1 MTESLKIL
9 LLEDNPE
16 DAEIVQRQLKRAN
29 FKCVVKVATNKET
42 FLQALDDF
50 NPAII
55 LSDNHLPQFSAEEAL
70 IIVQQ
75 RSLLIPFI
83 LVTGTAT
90 DEFAANI
97 IKSGA
102 DDYIL
107 KDRLTRLPLAIDA
120 ALKQRQV
127 EKERQKTIEKLAQS
141 EKKYRTLFSK
151 SPLPKWIYD
160 FETLRFLEV
169 NEAAIRHYG
178 YTSEE
183 FLSMTIK
190 DIRPVEDQ
198 EHLTDDLNKVEN
210 DPDIRTG
217 NWRHRKKNGELI
229 IVDTTAHFIDYAN
242 RKARMVVARDIT
254 DQVKMEQQKE
264 FDRNNLSALINN
276 TDDLIWSIDNNFNL
290 VTCNESF
297 RRMIVMVSGQP
308 IASGDYILSSQF
320 TKEQVARYL
329 SFYNRAFSGETFSI
343 IEQFDS
349 PIQFWSEISF
359 YPIRQDGVVAG
370 TACFSRDI
378 TKRKKNEEELHLM
391 EERLLNQ
398 KVQEQKEVTRAIIK
412 AQERERDYIG
422 RELHDNVSQI
432 LASTKLYLAMAGK
445 KKEELKEIIKYPLE
459 LIDSSILEIRVL
471 TSGYVAPRKDVNLE
485 ELIQTLLDKVKDT
498 SAMQTMFT
506 YDTRDDVLNEELKL
520 NLYRILQEQINNIIK
535 HADAKNINVTLMADG
550 NVIQLIIADDGKGF
564 DPDAKRKGIGI
575 SNMINRIESFNGE
588 MRIESSPGNGCRTYI
603 RIPDQ

>member
-1 MTESLKIL
+1 
-9 LLEDNPE
+9 
-16 DAEIVQRQLKRAN
+16 
-29 FKCVVKVATNKET
+29 
-42 FLQALDDF
+42 
-50 NPAII
+50 
-55 LSDNHLPQFSAEEAL
+55 
-70 IIVQQ
+70 
-75 RSLLIPFI
+75 
-83 LVTGTAT
+83 GTAT

-120 ALKQRQV
+120 ALKQRQA
-127 EKERQKTIEKLAQS
+127 EKERQETIEKLARS
-141 EKKYRTLFSK
+141 EKQYRTIFSK

-169 NEAAIRHYG
+169 NEAAISHYG

-183 FLSMTIK
+183 FLAMTIK
-190 DIRPVEDQ
+190 DIRPIEDEEQ
-198 EHLTDDLNKVEN
+198 LLDDLSRVEK

-229 IVDTTAHFIDYAN
+229 IVDTTAHFIEYGN

-264 FDRNNLSALINN
+264 FDRNNLFALINN
-276 TDDLIWSIDNNFNL
+276 TDDLIWSIDSNL
-290 VTCNESF
+290 KLITCNESF
-297 RRMIVMVSGQP
+297 RRMIVTVSGKP
-308 IASGDYILSSQF
+308 ISPGDNILSSQF
-320 TKEQVARYL
+320 TDEQVARYRA
-329 SFYNRAFSGETFSI
+329 FYTRAFSGETFSI

-349 PIQFWSEISF
+349 PVQFWSEISF
-359 YPIRQDGVVAG
+359 YPIRQDGMVAG

-378 TKRKKNEEELHLM
+378 TRRKKIEEELRLM

-432 LASTKLYLAMAGK
+432 LAGTKLYLAMAGK

-471 TSGYVAPRKDVNLE
+471 TSGYVAPLKHVNLK
-485 ELIQTLLDKVKDT
+485 ELIQTLLDKVKDN
-498 SAMQTMFT
+498 SAMQTRFS
-506 YDTRDDVLNEELKL
+506 YDTGDYILNEELKL
-520 NLYRILQEQINNIIK
+520 NLYRILQEQINNITK
-535 HADAKNINVTLMADG
+535 HAEAKNISVTLMADG
-550 NVIQLIIADDGKGF
+550 NFIQLIIADDGKGF
-564 DPDAKRKGIGI
+564 DPDTKRKGIGI

-588 MRIESSPGNGCRTYI
+588 MKIESSPGNGCRTYI